1 MVAIPK
7 VSGILSCGFL
17 LCLGLSDPTSATDT
31 MKASQFEGNGGEAD
45 QQEMTSQKQGIH
57 VMQGDVLRIE
67 GANYVVKGLDGKE
80 VRLHADNT
88 TVRTGN
94 VKPGDRIEAKI
105 TGQNHALS
113 LLTAP

>member
-7 VSGILSCGFL
+7 VFGILSCGFL
-17 LCLGLSDPTSATDT
+17 LGLGLSNPTSATDN
-31 MKASQFEGNGGEAD
+31 MKASQFERNGEQAD

-57 VMQGDVLRIE
+57 VMQGDVLRVE

-80 VRLHADNT
+80 VSLHADNT

-94 VKPGDRIEAKI
+94 LKPGDRIEAKVNE
-105 TGQNHALS
+105 QNHALS
-113 LLTAP
+113 ILAAP